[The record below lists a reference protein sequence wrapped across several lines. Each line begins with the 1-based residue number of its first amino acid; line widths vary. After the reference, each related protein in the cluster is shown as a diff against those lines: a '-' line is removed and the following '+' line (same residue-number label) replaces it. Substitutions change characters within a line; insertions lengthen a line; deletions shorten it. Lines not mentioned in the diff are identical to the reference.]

1 MVFCRLFLYGFRI
14 LFKKRPNNKQT
25 CFCSFENWEVYYF
38 FVTGYNDPKK
48 INNSTHIQ
56 VKALKYVGMV
66 FRNVSKEEKVEM
78 KVSRV
83 PVECLNRRSLII
95 PFTVPLKGNTNGIM
109 IMLSEPL

>member
-1 MVFCRLFLYGFRI
+1 MVFCRLFLYGFRK

-25 CFCSFENWEVYYF
+25 CFAVLKTGKFINF
-38 FVTGYNDPKK
+38 FFTGYNEPKK

-83 PVECLNRRSLII
+83 PVECLHRRSLII